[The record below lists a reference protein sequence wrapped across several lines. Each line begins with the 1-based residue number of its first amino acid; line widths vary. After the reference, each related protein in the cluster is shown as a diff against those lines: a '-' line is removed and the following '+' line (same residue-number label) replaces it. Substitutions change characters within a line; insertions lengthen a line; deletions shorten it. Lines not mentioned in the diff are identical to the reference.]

1 LTHELYFNVGMAEPY
16 DVVFR
21 QRAVAAYQAGEGGYH
36 RLAEMFGI
44 AYRTLQRW
52 VAQARATGTVTPQPK
67 GGGWVC
73 PIDVA
78 MLKTIVRAA
87 PDGTVTELCWEYN
100 RRVAAAKRTNET
112 SFRRAMRRAG
122 FVLKKN
128 ARGRARSTGRMWQ
141 PSAKRS

>member
-1 LTHELYFNVGMAEPY
+1 
-16 DVVFR
+16 VFR

-73 PIDVA
+73 PIDVE